1 MTTQASGDT
10 VDVMSESSQ
19 FLEIKEVVKRFPG
32 VVALDGVTMSVEA
45 GTVHVLVGEN
55 GAGKSTLVKCLSGVH
70 SADAGTILLEGRE
83 HRADTPKDAI
93 DRGVRVIYQEF
104 NLVPTLSVAENVL
117 FERIPSRG
125 GLVNRTSLRREARK
139 LLDRVGLDLPLNLPV
154 ENLGIAQKQLVEI
167 AKALSTDSQLIVMD
181 EPTATLTFREI
192 DRLFRIIRELRD
204 EGRTIIYISHRLE
217 EIFEIGDRVT
227 VMRNGAVVGTKAISE
242 VDTDELIRMMVG
254 RDVSQEYPFRQD
266 IEPGATVM
274 SVSDLSYDRRIPGQ
288 SFDLRSREILGIAG
302 LVGSGRTELI
312 RCLYGLDPPV
322 TGQVTLH
329 GRPVSVRSPKTMVAA
344 GLGLLTENRKEEGL
358 LLSMSCAA
366 NLSIASTQKVS
377 RYGLMARDVEEKES
391 QKIVEALSIRTPSVS
406 TVVGTLSGGNQQ
418 KLLVGRWL
426 MRDVDIYLFDEP
438 TRGIDVGA
446 KREIYNL
453 MWEMVERE
461 KSVLMI
467 SSDITEL
474 MGICHRILVFSDKK
488 IVAEIPR
495 SDFDQKEILR
505 YAFQEY
511 TQKEEKVS

>member
-1 MTTQASGDT
+1 
-10 VDVMSESSQ
+10 MSESTQ
-19 FLEIKEVVKRFPG
+19 FLEIKDVVKRFPG
-32 VVALDGVTMSVEA
+32 VVALDGVTMSVDA
-45 GTVHVLVGEN
+45 GTVHILVGEN

-70 SADAGTILLEGRE
+70 SCDAGTIWLNG
-83 HRADTPKDAI
+83 ADHKPGTPKEAI
-93 DRGVRVIYQEF
+93 DSGVRVIYQEF

-117 FERIPSRG
+117 FERLPSRG
-125 GLVNRTSLRREARK
+125 GLVNRSSLRSEAKK
-139 LLDRVGLDLPLNLPV
+139 LLDRVGLELPLNLPV
-154 ENLGIAQKQLVEI
+154 ARLGIAQKQLVEI

-181 EPTATLTFREI
+181 EPTATLTSREI
-192 DRLFRIIRELRD
+192 EKLFRIIRELRD

-227 VMRNGAVVGTKAISE
+227 VMRNGKVVGTKATAE

-254 RDVSQEYPFRQD
+254 RDVSQEYPFRKE
-266 IEPGATVM
+266 IEPGGVVL
-274 SVSDLSYDRRIPGQ
+274 SVSDLSYDRSVPGQ
-288 SFDLRSREILGIAG
+288 SFDLKNREILGIAG

-322 TGQVTLH
+322 SGQVTVNGKVL
-329 GRPVSVRSPKTMVAA
+329 SAKSPKSMVFA
-344 GLGLLTENRKEEGL
+344 GLGLLTENRQEEGL

-366 NLSIASTQKVS
+366 NLSIASIAKVS
-377 RYGLMARDVEEKES
+377 NYGLMAKDRENRES
-391 QKIVEALSIRTPSVS
+391 QRIVEALSIRTPSVQ

-418 KLLVGRWL
+418 KLLIGRWL

-453 MWEMVERE
+453 MWEMVERD

-474 MGICHRILVFSDKK
+474 MGICHRILVFSDRK

-495 SDFDQKEILR
+495 SDFDQKAILR